1 MVHTDIYSL
10 ASNTKYFDIPSEEE
24 APSHPRTIQEPSAK
38 LGDSGSDNDRVRKD
52 EEHDPDSTPR
62 AKTLLARASFASLK
76 QKSGVEPTTKN
87 MTVETETVSSI
98 PQTTLG
104 NPSDRVASGRTEHG
118 GTLRVKAS
126 NETIRP
132 GKGRKKASRKA
143 PSINAASGMSLT
155 DPFNSSVQSQWS
167 ISRSNID
174 LEHHHSLDLSARPSL
189 WSRAQNVR
197 TLRDSF
203 SSTATTDSEA
213 TSTSS
218 SMPVSPQLPPQS
230 GWTSQ
235 LFHKL
240 SFTSSTDS
248 HSREASTRA
257 DIFEDRV
264 KNAMEEATSDDSDET
279 FVYESNPP
287 EPPVRRSRHHS
298 RTPSGASAVSTQDQ
312 RAPTRTIQNALSTQ
326 KSRSMKFATAYS
338 SGPDDETV
346 ERQDGTIRA
355 SNNRNGGSSIH
366 HHHLGRPGRNATGH
380 TSILDDDNSPFPQL
394 TKVRSLTGM
403 PGRQSQNARYVARN
417 LQVSNGTSR
426 KGDAGYSS
434 YDMDAEGGDDERT
447 PLMGTVRTPRSA
459 RRSTLQTPRPRYQ
472 EHYPRHQRSL
482 LSRCAGFIVLVI
494 MLLLLAFGVVGFLF
508 AISTP
513 LADVHIVEIQAVLA
527 SEQEVMFDLVV
538 SAMNP
543 NLLPINVADMD
554 IEVFAKSKYVGSD
567 RWWRE
572 HGNGSVAERENPTRR
587 RTRSERLQ
595 NYQSTHDDSLHAEDD
610 PSNDPPD
617 DDDPEDY
624 RPTML
629 IGHVY
634 QFDNPLSFDGSFWRR
649 HSHFSTGSMRFSHP
663 GNQTEMGGMERWER
677 IILHPFELIVR
688 GTLKYKIPLGGRAYA
703 ANVRSNTT
711 VHPNRSVDKGSL
723 KDFERHGRIHIS

>member
-1 MVHTDIYSL
+1 
-10 ASNTKYFDIPSEEE
+10 
-24 APSHPRTIQEPSAK
+24 
-38 LGDSGSDNDRVRKD
+38 
-52 EEHDPDSTPR
+52 
-62 AKTLLARASFASLK
+62 
-76 QKSGVEPTTKN
+76 

-104 NPSDRVASGRTEHG
+104 NPSDRVASGRMEHG

-143 PSINAASGMSLT
+143 PSINAASGMSFT
-155 DPFNSSVQSQWS
+155 DSFASPIQSQGCTTQ
-167 ISRSNID
+167 INSRFV
-174 LEHHHSLDLSARPSL
+174 HHDSLNFSPKPSL
-189 WSRAQNVR
+189 GSRAQTSRLLPDN
-197 TLRDSF
+197 F
-203 SSTATTDSEA
+203 SSKTTTESDE

-218 SMPVSPQLPPQS
+218 SVPASPQLLPQS
-230 GWTSQ
+230 GWTFQ
-235 LFHKL
+235 LFRKL
-240 SFTSSTDS
+240 SFNSNADTYL
-248 HSREASTRA
+248 REASTRA

-264 KNAMEEATSDDSDET
+264 KNAMQEATSDDSDET

-298 RTPSGASAVSTQDQ
+298 RTPSGASAVSAQDQ
-312 RAPTRTIQNALSTQ
+312 RPPTRTIQNALSTQ
-326 KSRSMKFATAYS
+326 KSRSMKFANAYS
-338 SGPDDETV
+338 SGPDDDTI

-366 HHHLGRPGRNATGH
+366 HHHLGRPGRNTTGH

-459 RRSTLQTPRPRYQ
+459 RRSTVQTARPRYH

-482 LSRCAGFIVLVI
+482 LSRCAGFIVLVV

-513 LADVHIVEIQAVLA
+513 LADVSIIEIQAVLA
-527 SEQEVMFDLVV
+527 SEQEVMLDLVV
-538 SAMNP
+538 GAMNP
-543 NLLPINVADMD
+543 NLLPINVADMSID
-554 IEVFAKSKYVGSD
+554 VFARSKYVGSEK
-567 RWWRE
+567 WWRE
-572 HGNGSVAERENPTRR
+572 HGNGTFAEKENPIRR
-587 RTRSERLQ
+587 RSRTERLRD
-595 NYQSTHDDSLHAEDD
+595 YQSHNGDTFHAQDDD
-610 PSNDPPD
+610 PSDDPPPD
-617 DDDPEDY
+617 NDDPEDDQ
-624 RPTML
+624 PSML
-629 IGHVY
+629 IGRVY
-634 QFDNPLSFDGSFWRR
+634 HFDNPLSFDGSFWRR
-649 HSHFSTGSMRFSHP
+649 HPHFSTGSLRFSNP
-663 GNQTEMGGMERWER
+663 GNRTEIGGRERWER
-677 IILHPFELIVR
+677 VLLHPFELIVR

-703 ANVRSNTT
+703 ANVRSSTM
-711 VHPNRSVDKGSL
+711 VHPGHGGHSGPAKNLDK
-723 KDFERHGRIHIS
+723 DGRIIIP